1 MNSTPTFISHLKA
14 SDMDGNNFITEHKSR
29 YDFDRTVDLL
39 LSFASKDGWNIPAVH
54 DLQQSLA
61 KSGKSVRPVKVIEI
75 CKPEYSGQ
83 MLELNDERII
93 SVMMPCRISVY
104 QKNDGNIYMA
114 LLNAT
119 SMVEG
124 MPDNIARVLTEA
136 SENSYTLVKS
146 VASAE

>member
-1 MNSTPTFISHLKA
+1 MIENQIV
-14 SDMDGNNFITEHKSR
+14 IEHRSR
-29 YDFDRTVDLL
+29 FGFDKTVETLV
-39 LSFASKDGWNIPAVH
+39 SNAEKREWKVPALH

-104 QKNDGNIYMA
+104 EKEDGLTYISLINAGEMA
-114 LLNAT
+114 AGLPPT
-119 SMVEG
+119 IS
-124 MPDNIARVLTEA
+124 RVMKEA
-136 SENSYTLVKS
+136 SDETFEIAQTVF
-146 VASAE
+146 